1 MKNRTQS
8 DELFERARKVVPGG
22 IYGHVSPAAGLP
34 RYFPHFCD
42 YGQGSRFV
50 DIDGNEWLDFM
61 CGFGAILHGYNH
73 PEIEEAVTLQ
83 REKGS
88 VFNQPSSLMVEL
100 AETLVAKVDFAEWAV
115 FAKNGSDLTTW
126 AIRVARESTGRP
138 LVIKAKGAYHGVDS
152 WCDPGHGGRIPD
164 DRASII
170 EFEWN
175 DLESLS
181 LIMSENDGKIAAI
194 VLTPYHHAAFA
205 PSELPA
211 SGFWAG
217 VEELCRRNGVVL
229 ILDDVRCGGRL
240 HGGGSHRY
248 FGFTPDLAVYSKALG
263 NGYAISACV
272 GKEPL
277 RKASMEVFLTGSCW
291 NDAVAMAAALK
302 SLELSEREDVAKS
315 VLEKGRQLTE
325 GLERTAAKHG
335 KTLRMTGPSSMPYP
349 WFEGDTNLFEIQKF
363 CQICAEEGIYF
374 HPHHNWFVGNAHDSK
389 SIEQAL
395 CVADRA
401 LERMVRQE
409 ND

>member
-34 RYFPHFCD
+34 RHFPHFCD
-42 YGQGSRFV
+42 HAQGSRFV
-50 DIDGNEWLDFM
+50 DVDGNEWLDFM

-100 AETLVAKVDFAEWAV
+100 AETLVAQVDFAEWAV

-181 LIMSENDGKIAAI
+181 LIMSENDGKIAAL

-302 SLELSEREDVAKS
+302 SLELSEREEVAKS
-315 VLEKGRQLTE
+315 VLVKGRQLTE

>member
-34 RYFPHFCD
+34 RHFPHFCD
-42 YGQGSRFV
+42 HAQGSRFV
-50 DIDGNEWLDFM
+50 DVDGNEWLDFM

-100 AETLVAKVDFAEWAV
+100 AETLVTQVDFAEWAV

-181 LIMSENDGKIAAI
+181 LIMSENDGKSRPLFLLLITMPPSLPPNCLLQ
-194 VLTPYHHAAFA
+194 VLGWSRGA
-205 PSELPA
+205 LPTQW
-211 SGFWAG
+211 GCVDFG
-217 VEELCRRNGVVL
+217 RR
-229 ILDDVRCGGRL
+229 
-240 HGGGSHRY
+240 
-248 FGFTPDLAVYSKALG
+248 
-263 NGYAISACV
+263 
-272 GKEPL
+272 
-277 RKASMEVFLTGSCW
+277 
-291 NDAVAMAAALK
+291 
-302 SLELSEREDVAKS
+302 
-315 VLEKGRQLTE
+315 
-325 GLERTAAKHG
+325 
-335 KTLRMTGPSSMPYP
+335 
-349 WFEGDTNLFEIQKF
+349 
-363 CQICAEEGIYF
+363 
-374 HPHHNWFVGNAHDSK
+374 
-389 SIEQAL
+389 
-395 CVADRA
+395 
-401 LERMVRQE
+401 
-409 ND
+409 